1 MPVLKADLSLCQGYA
16 NRVVVVAADD
26 AFDIGDDGVVVL
38 LRASFPESARSFA
51 VLYATQD
58 GTLAG
63 AVTVNWPK
71 AALTARRAVAA
82 GTPLAKVAWTCL
94 ITGGYARSVSAT

>member
-1 MPVLKADLSLCQGYA
+1 MSLVGKPTA
-16 NRVVVVAADD
+16 
-26 AFDIGDDGVVVL
+26 I
-38 LRASFPESARSFA
+38 
-51 VLYATQD
+51 

-94 ITGGYARSVSAT
+94 LPGAYARTVSAT